1 MDKKA
6 IIKIK
11 DSIDL
16 FLSNEHFLMVYYMN
30 SRQRKSFRINEETV
44 KLIEK
49 IDGKKNIEDLI
60 YIMQKRYDVSPEYT
74 IQVIELLQHHRI
86 VTEVVEKQSILAE
99 NLMQRYNRQINYFSE
114 FLANEIDGIIAQKKV
129 IDSHVLVFGC
139 GAVGGDIAIQLAMSG
154 VGHIILY
161 DCDFVETSDAARH
174 MYYKNEYEGMSKVEA
189 LKKEL
194 LLINS
199 EIKVESINGFLKP
212 TSDIENLV
220 CNADFIINTL
230 DEPYIG
236 YTASKISRI
245 CIKYNKPH
253 YIAGGFD
260 AHLASTGELV
270 IPYITPCIE
279 CYANHFKVTLKDW
292 KPKSH
297 PVKERYREIGG
308 LASMSLFSSS
318 YACIEII
325 KYIAGLIEMTSKY
338 KVRGEFLFHDMSL
351 TYLNVERDP
360 ACPIC
365 GGKHNET

>member
-1 MDKKA
+1 
-6 IIKIK
+6 
-11 DSIDL
+11 
-16 FLSNEHFLMVYYMN
+16 
-30 SRQRKSFRINEETV
+30 
-44 KLIEK
+44 
-49 IDGKKNIEDLI
+49 
-60 YIMQKRYDVSPEYT
+60 
-74 IQVIELLQHHRI
+74 
-86 VTEVVEKQSILAE
+86 
-99 NLMQRYNRQINYFSE
+99 
-114 FLANEIDGIIAQKKV
+114 
-129 IDSHVLVFGC
+129 
-139 GAVGGDIAIQLAMSG
+139 
-154 VGHIILY
+154 
-161 DCDFVETSDAARH
+161 
-174 MYYKNEYEGMSKVEA
+174 MSKVEA

-270 IPYITPCIE
+270 IPYITPCVE